1 MEQGEQGEQGGSLE
15 EERREK
21 MSVPVLLVT
30 LVVLV
35 CVVNVYLHQYLPN
48 NNNKHSEEHL
58 EEHLEE
64 EEERCLALVR
74 DLPDFSRGK
83 MVHIGSS
90 MRNQEDD
97 DEHQE
102 ASSSSSS
109 SSSCSSEAK
118 CMKRVRNRKEHTPPS
133 FYYFLHVPRCAGRT
147 LNFCLLKSVF
157 PPKDRCLT
165 SYKENSQLDKGALD
179 KLGHACR
186 VQGTH
191 DDLSVL
197 TQLPHKNTVAVFT
210 QIRNP
215 VDRVL
220 SAYEFSLQVATRYHF
235 ATKRKKNTNRTAT
248 DEVWPWL
255 DLVPIMMESLARRE
269 EARKSLSSSL
279 SKPNIWVR
287 QHNASNKSFVYYN
300 RVMNET
306 REDLEGLDDGHL
318 VLGDLDPYDNSL
330 VMSLADF
337 VKLPEVHDL
346 LHNNQL
352 YQLLG
357 ITNISKEPGLA
368 KGIRRCCAGAAAKGT
383 YEGTAATSLHRA
395 LLKRA
400 ERLVDDLWH
409 VSVFDDLEGSHSSL
423 CAASGWDLDQLSYK
437 NGEKIVRTMRDE
449 VDEMEG
455 KEGSRLDQEKLL
467 SVEYGRQNVSVREA
481 FEKCVR
487 QNREKKDVK
496 NKVKFLRQLQD
507 PYGRQ
512 ILFSREN
519 RAKISKDVLEYIRH
533 HNQLDFELYEMAKSR
548 YNLEE
553 QQCKLNR
560 DDATIDAKEKY
571 I

>member
-1 MEQGEQGEQGGSLE
+1 MLSV
-15 EERREK
+15 
-21 MSVPVLLVT
+21 VPVLLVT

-48 NNNKHSEEHL
+48 NNNNNKHQEEHQ
-58 EEHLEE
+58 EE

-74 DLPDFSRGK
+74 DLPDFSLGK

-90 MRNQEDD
+90 SSSMRNQDQHQ
-97 DEHQE
+97 HQE
-102 ASSSSSS
+102 EDSSSYSSP
-109 SSSCSSEAK
+109 SEEAN
-118 CMKRVRNRKEHTPPS
+118 CIKRMRNRKAQHPPPS
-133 FYYFLHVPRCAGRT
+133 FYFFLHVPRCAGRT

-197 TQLPHKNTVAVFT
+197 TQLPHKKPGIAVFT

-287 QHNASNKSFVYYN
+287 QHNASSKSFVYYN

-306 REDLEGLDDGHL
+306 REDLEGLDDGQL
-318 VLGDLDPYDNSL
+318 VLGDLDPYDNPL

-368 KGIRRCCAGAAAKGT
+368 KEIRRCCAGAAARGT
-383 YEGTAATSLHRA
+383 NSKGTAATGL

-423 CAASGWDLDQLSYK
+423 CAASGWDLDQPSYK
-437 NGEKIVRTMRDE
+437 NGEKIVRTMRDK

-467 SVEYGRQNVSVREA
+467 SDEYGRQNVSVREA
-481 FEKCVR
+481 VEKCVR

-496 NKVKFLRQLQD
+496 NKVKFLRLLQD

-560 DDATIDAKEKY
+560 DDATIDAKEK
-571 I
+571 